1 MKALFI
7 GLGSIGTRHLQNLT
21 ALCEKKGIPL
31 QADALR
37 SGSRPLRPGAAE
49 LLHAQYT
56 DWAALGEYDLA
67 FITNPTHLHAE
78 AIQKLA
84 GRAKA
89 LFIEKPIFEA
99 TGYDL
104 AALGLGEHQ
113 KAYVAAPMRWCGT
126 MLALKEELP
135 RLKPY
140 SARVICSSYLP
151 DWRPGVDYRTVY
163 SAHRE
168 MGGGVTIDL
177 IHEWDYLVELFGVP
191 SQVYNLKGTFSH
203 LEIDSDDLSVYI
215 ARYPG
220 LLAEVHLDYF
230 GRTYRRSIELFCKNG
245 TVTADFGA
253 GTLTLEDGTVR
264 RYEEPVNRRYE
275 REMEYF
281 VDYARNGTGESVN
294 PPRTA
299 LEVLALT
306 QGETLGGDTVPKM
319 AVIQDSLTRMEEKNG
334 CKYDYVMD
342 LDITSPLR
350 TAEDL
355 AAAYKMKD
363 ERDDLDLVYSV
374 TESRR
379 NPCFNM
385 VKDCGDH
392 IEKGIASDWFT
403 ARQQAPVFYDVNAS
417 IYVYRRDF
425 LANNATHSIWDAKT
439 YVTQMMDTG
448 VLDIDSEDDFLLME
462 VIADH
467 LYHHYPA
474 FAAVQEAIRG

>member
-1 MKALFI
+1 M
-7 GLGSIGTRHLQNLT
+7 
-21 ALCEKKGIPL
+21 
-31 QADALR
+31 
-37 SGSRPLRPGAAE
+37 
-49 LLHAQYT
+49 
-56 DWAALGEYDLA
+56 
-67 FITNPTHLHAE
+67 
-78 AIQKLA
+78 
-84 GRAKA
+84 
-89 LFIEKPIFEA
+89 
-99 TGYDL
+99 
-104 AALGLGEHQ
+104 
-113 KAYVAAPMRWCGT
+113 AAPMRWCGT

-140 SARVICSSYLP
+140 SVRVICSSYLP

-306 QGETLGGDTVPKM
+306 QGETLG
-319 AVIQDSLTRMEEKNG
+319 
-334 CKYDYVMD
+334 
-342 LDITSPLR
+342 
-350 TAEDL
+350 
-355 AAAYKMKD
+355 
-363 ERDDLDLVYSV
+363 
-374 TESRR
+374 
-379 NPCFNM
+379 
-385 VKDCGDH
+385 
-392 IEKGIASDWFT
+392 
-403 ARQQAPVFYDVNAS
+403 
-417 IYVYRRDF
+417 
-425 LANNATHSIWDAKT
+425 
-439 YVTQMMDTG
+439 
-448 VLDIDSEDDFLLME
+448 
-462 VIADH
+462 
-467 LYHHYPA
+467 
-474 FAAVQEAIRG
+474 

>member
-104 AALGLGEHQ
+104 AALGLGEYQ

-177 IHEWDYLVELFGVP
+177 IHEWDYLVSLFGKP
-191 SQVYNLKGTFSH
+191 LQLCNLKGQYSE
-203 LEIDSDDLSVYI
+203 LEVDSDDLSVYI
-215 ARYPG
+215 ARWPHMLG
-220 LLAEVHLDYF
+220 EVHLDYF
-230 GRTYRRSIELFCKNG
+230 GRTYRRSMELFTPAG
-245 TVTADFGA
+245 TLTADFGA
-253 GTLTLEDGTVR
+253 ATLTLPDGTVQDYR
-264 RYEEPVNRRYE
+264 ESTDAWYK
-275 REMEYF
+275 REMTYF
-281 VDYARNGTGESVN
+281 LDYAQNGSGESVN
-294 PPRTA
+294 SPAEA
-299 LEVLALT
+299 LDVLR
-306 QGETLGGDTVPKM
+306 
-319 AVIQDSLTRMEEKNG
+319 LTRG
-334 CKYDYVMD
+334 Q
-342 LDITSPLR
+342 L
-350 TAEDL
+350 
-355 AAAYKMKD
+355 
-363 ERDDLDLVYSV
+363 
-374 TESRR
+374 
-379 NPCFNM
+379 
-385 VKDCGDH
+385 
-392 IEKGIASDWFT
+392 
-403 ARQQAPVFYDVNAS
+403 
-417 IYVYRRDF
+417 
-425 LANNATHSIWDAKT
+425 
-439 YVTQMMDTG
+439 
-448 VLDIDSEDDFLLME
+448 
-462 VIADH
+462 
-467 LYHHYPA
+467 
-474 FAAVQEAIRG
+474 